1 MKFRKGFRIVSFLN
15 GPHGAFKRNFFACA
29 GWLGT
34 LLVTGQSV
42 LAKEVFHG
50 FKHHEFKTTMRRTG
64 WYARKG
70 WPDKEFMHDPLFD
83 FTDGLGL
90 KELDAVQTFLD
101 RRRSAMGEEN
111 YNIDMLYV
119 DGKKAH
125 LALEQGDQALFDKL
139 FEQYQHHADTI
150 LARFHE
156 YSQGEKITE
165 ETSPALIPDF
175 STAHAARSLEDFAEL
190 MREKGYTWYVISGTF
205 LGLIRDQGFIP
216 HDYDIDV
223 GINAEGLD
231 FERLCDTVRQSRQ
244 FELVK
249 IEKASVLTVSEAGER
264 GIEYVPTII
273 KAVHQNSIMMDIF
286 VHYKKGDIRWH
297 GTEKHCWSNLEY
309 SLSDYELAGISVK
322 GPTDAD
328 TYLREN
334 YGDWRTPRA
343 DFNSSVDTPNLVPTK
358 NLLSIAFFLSKSMQL
373 QKKQPNAAHQLLTML
388 KTRRIITTDNQ
399 LRGAWFFEPSEIP
412 SQNSEPSRIDD
423 VAY

>member
-15 GPHGAFKRNFFACA
+15 GPHGSLKRNFFAYA

-42 LAKEVFHG
+42 LAKEVFNG

-70 WPDKEFMHDPLFD
+70 WPGKELMHDPLFD
-83 FTDGLGL
+83 FSDGLDL
-90 KELDAVQTFLD
+90 KELDAMQRFLD
-101 RRRSAMGEEN
+101 RRRDALGDES

-119 DGKKAH
+119 YGKKAH
-125 LALEQGDQALFDKL
+125 IALEQNDQSRFEKL
-139 FEQYQHHADTI
+139 FLEYHECANFLLAQFQKYSVEQKSVFESAPEI
-150 LARFHE
+150 IA
-156 YSQGEKITE
+156 
-165 ETSPALIPDF
+165 DF
-175 STAHAARSLEDFAEL
+175 SAELAGKSLKDFAAL
-190 MREKGYTWYVISGTF
+190 MNAEGYTWYVISGTF
-205 LGLIRDQGFIP
+205 LGLIRDKGFIP

-223 GINAEGLD
+223 GVNAEGLN
-231 FERLCDTVRQSRQ
+231 FEKLCNTVRQSQ
-244 FELVK
+244 NFELVK
-249 IEKASVLTVSEAGER
+249 IEKASMLTMDDKGRR
-264 GIEYVPTII
+264 GITYMPTII
-273 KAVHQNSIMMDIF
+273 KAVHRNSIMVDIF
-286 VHYKKGDIRWH
+286 VHYKKGAIRWH

-309 SLSDYELAGISVK
+309 SLSDYELAGVSVK

-373 QKKQPNAAHQLLTML
+373 QKKQPDTANQLLGML
-388 KTRRIITTDNQ
+388 RKRQIITAANT
-399 LRGAWFFEPSEIP
+399 LRDSWFFEPSENP
-412 SQNSEPSRIDD
+412 VQNGKSTLINDT
-423 VAY
+423 AC